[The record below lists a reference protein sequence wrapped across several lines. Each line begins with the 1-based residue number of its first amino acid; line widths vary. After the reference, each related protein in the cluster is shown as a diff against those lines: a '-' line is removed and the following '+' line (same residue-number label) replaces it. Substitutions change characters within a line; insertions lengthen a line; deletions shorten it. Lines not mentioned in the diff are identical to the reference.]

1 MTQDHLITPPPP
13 HLLKKFSAQAREE
26 SNKRNGAGYLKTFA
40 TLCIEWAINCQ
51 ATSNLS
57 QIRSS
62 EIQPPPGLLAE
73 STPNPDFIEFQPT
86 LVTVPESTLERVLIA
101 LEAGWESASDE
112 HAEAITQ
119 YQERRPQR
127 VKWYAEQVELITA
140 AIHEVQ
146 RALGWLPI

>member
-1 MTQDHLITPPPP
+1 MLD
-13 HLLKKFSAQAREE
+13 S
-26 SNKRNGAGYLKTFA
+26 
-40 TLCIEWAINCQ
+40 
-51 ATSNLS
+51 
-57 QIRSS
+57 
-62 EIQPPPGLLAE
+62 
-73 STPNPDFIEFQPT
+73 DFIEFQPT

-119 YQERRPQR
+119 YQERRPHR

-146 RALGWLPI
+146 RALGRPPNSPFSSNALPTPRRGTH